1 MKIYF
6 AGSIRGGRN
15 DIQIYQ
21 EIINFIGNFG
31 TVLTEHVGDPLLTNE
46 GEKENLEHFIYN
58 RDLAWLKE
66 ADCVV
71 AEVTSPSLGVGYE
84 IAKAEDWNK
93 STLCLFRDTS
103 ERKLSAMIA
112 GNEKMNIR
120 KYETLEDAKKII
132 ENFLFNHPKSQKSFN
147 PSSDN

>member
-46 GEKENLEHFIYN
+46 SEKENLEYFIYN

-84 IAKAEDWNK
+84 IAKSEEWNK
-93 STLCLFRDTS
+93 PTLCLFRDTS

-112 GNEKMNIR
+112 GNEKMNIGR
-120 KYETLEDAKKII
+120 YRTLEEAKKLI
-132 ENFLFNHPKSQKSFN
+132 ENFFLNIQNPKN
-147 PSSDN
+147 PLIL